1 MPESNLSFF
10 GRLSVALGS
19 FFAILGDA
27 ELAANVRRL
36 REGGPASFAPATV
49 TPAPAAA
56 PVAKPQPAPAPA
68 VIKEAT
74 PDAALQLLGLLQ
86 RNARFVDFVEED
98 IAGYSDA
105 DIGAAARIVHEG
117 CRATLRD
124 HFAIRPVRSEAEGA
138 RVTLPAGFDAAAVR
152 LTGNVVGEAPFSGSL
167 THRGWR
173 VEEVKLPQLVK
184 THDASI
190 IAPAEVEL

>member
-19 FFAILGDA
+19 FFAILGDG

-36 REGGPASFAPATV
+36 REGGFAPAAAA
-49 TPAPAAA
+49 PAPAAA
-56 PVAKPQPAPAPA
+56 PAAKAAPAPTPA
-68 VIKEAT
+68 VVKEAT

-98 IAGYSDA
+98 IAGYADA

-124 HFAIRPVRSEAEGA
+124 HFAIRPVRSESEGS

-152 LTGNVVGEAPFSGSL
+152 VTGNVVGEAPFSGSL

-184 THDASI
+184 THDARI

>member
-19 FFAILGDA
+19 FFAILGDG

-36 REGGPASFAPATV
+36 REGGLAPAAAA
-49 TPAPAAA
+49 PAPAAA
-56 PVAKPQPAPAPA
+56 PAAQPAPAPA

-98 IAGYSDA
+98 IAGYADA

-124 HFAIRPVRSEAEGA
+124 HFAIRPVRSESEGS

-152 LTGNVVGEAPFSGSL
+152 VTGNVVGEAPFSGSL

-184 THDASI
+184 THDARI

>member
-19 FFAILGDA
+19 FFAILGDG

-36 REGGPASFAPATV
+36 REGGLAPAAAA
-49 TPAPAAA
+49 PAPAAA
-56 PVAKPQPAPAPA
+56 PVAKPAPAPA
-68 VIKEAT
+68 SAPTVIKEAT

-98 IAGYSDA
+98 IAGYADA

-124 HFAIRPVRSEAEGA
+124 HFSIRPVRSESEGS

-152 LTGNVVGEAPFSGSL
+152 VTGNVVGEAPFSGSL

-184 THDASI
+184 THDARI